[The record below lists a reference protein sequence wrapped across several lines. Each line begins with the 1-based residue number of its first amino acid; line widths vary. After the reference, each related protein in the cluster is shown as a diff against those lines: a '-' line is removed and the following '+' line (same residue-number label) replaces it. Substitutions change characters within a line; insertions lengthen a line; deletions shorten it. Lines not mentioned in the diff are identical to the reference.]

1 MASFSNDT
9 KTEICGTVKSPEDR
23 RAFLTGVLLAAR
35 RFSADELAL
44 QTECEAFAVLF
55 PKLLKAA
62 GLDPALLDTE
72 YRQRSGKLP
81 LWCYTLTGRE
91 HISALCDALEV
102 SPHRRTEVLRTLEP
116 NSRQQ
121 MLLSAGV
128 FVACGSITDPTR
140 DYHLELAL
148 PDAVFGV
155 AFQEMLVSLETPIPM
170 KTTVR
175 KNELLLYLKQ
185 NEQICDALVYFG
197 AQNAAIEMIN
207 QQVVKDIRSQTN
219 RRMNCDLANIDKTI
233 AAGEQQVAEIELI
246 AAEIGL
252 DALPE
257 PLRQIAVLRLDEPQ
271 ANLRELG
278 AMLNPPI
285 SRSGVHHRLQK
296 LSEIAAK
303 LKK

>member
-9 KTEICGTVKSPEDR
+9 KTEICGAVRSPEER
-23 RAFLTGVLLAAR
+23 RAFLTGVLLAVR
-35 RFSADELAL
+35 RFSADEIAL

-62 GLDPALLDTE
+62 GTDPALLDTE

-81 LWCYTLTGRE
+81 LWCYSLSGRK
-91 HISALCDALEV
+91 HVRALCEALQI
-102 SPHRRTEVLRTLEP
+102 SPNRRTDALRTLEM
-116 NSRQQ
+116 NSRAQ
-121 MLLSAGV
+121 MLLAAGV
-128 FVACGSITDPTR
+128 FVMCGSITDPQR
-140 DYHLELAL
+140 GYHLELAL

-155 AFQEMLVSLETPIPM
+155 AFQEMLSALETPIPM

-219 RRMNCDLANIDKTI
+219 RRMNCDLANIDKTV
-233 AAGEQQVAEIELI
+233 AAGEQQIAEIALIEAEL
-246 AAEIGL
+246 GL
-252 DALPE
+252 ENLPE
-257 PLRQIAVLRLDEPQ
+257 QLREIAVLRLEDPQ
-271 ANLRELG
+271 ASLRELG

-285 SRSGVHHRLQK
+285 SRSGVHHRLQRI
-296 LSEIAAK
+296 SEIAAK
-303 LKK
+303 LRK